1 MIKDGRIVLDRTGK
15 TNPKDVKWSDTYMY
29 NIPTSGIIL
38 IERQRDK
45 NNNVKKCNIR
55 IIDNNEILTYKNSL
69 ADAAYAVMRQS
80 YFATQNLVIY
90 TDMK

>member
-15 TNPKDVKWSDTYMY
+15 TNPEDVKWSDTYMY